1 MKTSFWWEFVP
12 IEEKRVIKTFVN
24 EVKAMIKID
33 FTITLLL
40 NSK

>member
-1 MKTSFWWEFVP
+1 MKTSFWWEFVS
-12 IEEKRVIKTFVN
+12 IGEKKVIKTLIN
-24 EVKAMIKID
+24 EGKAMLKID